1 MINLMLE
8 DRLPYKV
15 IIDELAE
22 SGRGITPQSL
32 TKWLQSGYE
41 DYLKN
46 RENIEEAKSQA
57 EFAADL
63 LRDLGDIDVST
74 IHRACLML
82 TSLQIFN
89 AIDQYGNEAL
99 RKMLHVKP
107 ASYIALRRRGPGRAL
122 FPQTSSRVRASR
134 IQPGRGFA
142 SKCAPLRPHAPSFR
156 VIAPVGLQA
165 IRVFA
170 APAGGPRASATDDSV
185 AG

>member
-1 MINLMLE
+1 MKTILDHTIYPNTTAATTVAPGPRPCEPQPKALGPQPSDSLEQKISRLPKPTRDMINLMLE
-8 DRLPYKV
+8 DGLPYKV

-74 IHRACLML
+74 IHRACPKV
-82 TSLQIFN
+82 TF
-89 AIDQYGNEAL
+89 A
-99 RKMLHVKP
+99 VKDG
-107 ASYIALRRRGPGRAL
+107 IVTTRLGCCGRL
-122 FPQTSSRVRASR
+122 FHSGHQ
-134 IQPGRGFA
+134 
-142 SKCAPLRPHAPSFR
+142 
-156 VIAPVGLQA
+156 VI
-165 IRVFA
+165 R
-170 APAGGPRASATDDSV
+170 
-185 AG
+185 